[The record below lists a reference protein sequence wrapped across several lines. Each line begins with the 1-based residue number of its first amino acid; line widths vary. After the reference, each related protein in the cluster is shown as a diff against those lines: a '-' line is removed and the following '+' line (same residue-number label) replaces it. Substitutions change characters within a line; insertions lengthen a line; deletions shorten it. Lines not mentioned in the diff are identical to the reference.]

1 MDTLKTQQSVGWS
14 LVYSADE
21 FSIDTKAMRVQ
32 HHPSLDTGRVYA
44 DVVDVYAYA
53 IDAEGNVSAMVYLNR
68 EALDAASKHAPRTWA
83 LYPEHC
89 AKHRALA
96 LLESA
101 VAEKQRVA

>member
-1 MDTLKTQQSVGWS
+1 MLYLPPRTAVAESHFGAVRRRE
-14 LVYSADE
+14 VR
-21 FSIDTKAMRVQ
+21 RVQ